1 MSQGGAGA
9 LPSCSAFARSLD
21 AYVDGELDPGH
32 AMDVEAHL
40 GVCVPCAEQVA
51 TARAVRASLQRACR
65 VRASDAMRVQVCAAM
80 LRERLRVPHGAPD
93 EPHDGAAPAG
103 SPKVVAFK
111 VALAFAAAAGVA
123 FALGLSRMHP
133 PSAPSAGTDTAS
145 VVRGRAAPIASATVG
160 LDTLLDDL
168 VSLHAHPLPP
178 ETTDPNELQRFDPLV
193 GVPVRRPA
201 FHPLV
206 SFNGARVHALRDR
219 RAALLQYTVAG
230 GRRVT
235 VYVFDPRA
243 VPVTASRLQPRVIR
257 EHPVYVG
264 KLRGYSVAA
273 AEQKGVGYALASDFE
288 VDESSKL
295 VLSALEP

>member
-1 MSQGGAGA
+1 
-9 LPSCSAFARSLD
+9 
-21 AYVDGELDPGH
+21 
-32 AMDVEAHL
+32 
-40 GVCVPCAEQVA
+40 
-51 TARAVRASLQRACR
+51 
-65 VRASDAMRVQVCAAM
+65 
-80 LRERLRVPHGAPD
+80 
-93 EPHDGAAPAG
+93 
-103 SPKVVAFK
+103 
-111 VALAFAAAAGVA
+111 
-123 FALGLSRMHP
+123 MHP